1 MYQLVNILN
10 IRISGDFLFYF
21 VYTNVLII
29 ILLSINLLCKSKIY
43 LMKIVTSCEFRACQ
57 KKYFE
62 TAPIMVCA
70 VRDDDF
76 PSREEL
82 SVIQKGIKM

>member
-1 MYQLVNILN
+1 
-10 IRISGDFLFYF
+10 
-21 VYTNVLII
+21 
-29 ILLSINLLCKSKIY
+29 
-43 LMKIVTSCEFRACQ
+43 MKIVTSREFRACQ